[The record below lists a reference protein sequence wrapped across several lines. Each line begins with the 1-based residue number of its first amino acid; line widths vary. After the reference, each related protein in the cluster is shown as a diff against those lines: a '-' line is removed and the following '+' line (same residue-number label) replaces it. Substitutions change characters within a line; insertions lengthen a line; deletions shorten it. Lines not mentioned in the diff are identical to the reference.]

1 MPPFLAVLVA
11 SLVPLAA
18 AAEVGNN
25 RFTFDE
31 DTPVPAVVMALQD
44 CGADERT
51 HAWRQ
56 PFAGGFLFAIRCP
69 GNNENSMQTLIFAE
83 AEHGTG
89 AHLLRF
95 YGPDDIK
102 DAFAD
107 VIANIRLYPETNE
120 IGEIFVDREVE
131 GRADPN
137 VCRTEGRWRLEGK
150 PPQPR
155 LVFWRETADCEG
167 NTGWTLIV
175 GKR

>member
-1 MPPFLAVLVA
+1 MPRRLAVLVA
-11 SLVPLAA
+11 SLMPLAA
-18 AAEVGNN
+18 AAEDMDH

-44 CGADERT
+44 CGA
-51 HAWRQ
+51 
-56 PFAGGFLFAIRCP
+56 
-69 GNNENSMQTLIFAE
+69 
-83 AEHGTG
+83 
-89 AHLLRF
+89 
-95 YGPDDIK
+95 
-102 DAFAD
+102 FAD
-107 VIANIRLYPETNE
+107 VISNIRLYPETNE

-131 GRADPN
+131 GQTDPN

-150 PPQPR
+150 PPKPR